1 MEFISNAASHTAGAS
16 LVPITAGTDDGML
29 AWTSIRRPGA
39 DSPPSD
45 DLEHL
50 RGLVETGALHSAE
63 AALAMTL
70 PTGRRAAFVAG
81 RIALRAAIHAVSPG
95 SDDVPLLL
103 ARPLL
108 RTTRGAPS
116 LPPGVLGSI
125 SHKRTQALA
134 IAFTADRGHVGVD
147 LEERPHE
154 SDAMRPSIASRIL
167 TAREQDSLTSLDA
180 FAHRDATLLRF
191 ALKEAI
197 YKAIDPIVE
206 RYVRFTEVEVDV
218 HDDGRADVRLLLP
231 EFAEARWR
239 VDAHWHRDDKWI
251 VATARS
257 RE

>member
-1 MEFISNAASHTAGAS
+1 MPFGAR
-16 LVPITAGTDDGML
+16 ANDGML
-29 AWTSIRRPGA
+29 AWTTIRTPSA
-39 DSPPSD
+39 DSDPSD
-45 DLEHL
+45 DVQHL
-50 RGLVETGALHSAE
+50 TTLLETGALHSAE

-70 PTGRRAAFVAG
+70 PTARRAAFVAG
-81 RIALRAAIHAVSPG
+81 RIALRAAIHAVAPDRG
-95 SDDVPLLL
+95 DVPLLL

-108 RTTRGAPS
+108 RTTRGAPT
-116 LPPGVLGSI
+116 LPTGVLGSI
-125 SHKRTQALA
+125 SHKRTHALA
-134 IAFTADRGHVGVD
+134 IALSADRGHVGVD

-154 SDAMRPSIASRIL
+154 SDAMRPSIASRVL
-167 TAREQDSLTSLDA
+167 TAREQDTLTSLDV
-180 FAHRDATLLRF
+180 FAHREATLLRF

-231 EFAEARWR
+231 ELTEQRWH
-239 VDAHWHRDDKWI
+239 VDAHWHRDETWI